1 MTMDTENKADALGLT
16 SLVGRLPLLVTRP
29 GDFFRSAC
37 ACGCLAA
44 PAIFAVAVWFVH
56 GLLRAVVT
64 GSGSVVLAPVYGLL
78 FAAVLGGVATIAG
91 RFANG
96 RGGFQEGFTVAAFAS
111 VAALGNWIPWLGVLF
126 NVWGLALLVIG
137 FLVCFDVQVSRLSQ
151 RGLYASLGALWT
163 GLAAVNVMYGL
174 VGGAACGSL
183 NTWLARW
190 LLVWFLGL
198 LCFILLAVVSEPKD
212 A

>member
-1 MTMDTENKADALGLT
+1 MTMDTENKGDALGLM
-16 SLVGRLPLLVTRP
+16 SLVGKLPLLVTRP
-29 GDFFRSAC
+29 GDFFRSVC

-44 PAIFAVAVWFVH
+44 PAIFAVAVWFIH
-56 GLLRAVVT
+56 GLLRAVIT

-96 RGGFQEGFTVAAFAS
+96 RGGFKEGFTVAAFAS
-111 VAALGNWIPWLGVLF
+111 VAALGNWIPLLGVLF

-137 FLVCFDVQVSRLSQ
+137 FVVCFDVQTSRLGL
-151 RGLYASLGALWT
+151 RGLYASLAALWT

-174 VGGAACGSL
+174 LGGAACGAL
-183 NTWLARW
+183 NPWLARW

-198 LCFILLAVVSEPKD
+198 LCFILLAVVSESKE